1 MLLLDFHVP
10 EHISDVGQTMINYCT
25 AKPMVTKVN
34 IDSKQKVVALLTSG
48 FKNICNDRNE

>member
-25 AKPMVTKVN
+25 VKQMVTKVN
-34 IDSKQKVVALLTSG
+34 IDSKQKVVALLTSE
-48 FKNICNDRNE
+48 FKNICNDTNE